1 MNRPKQEFIFDTA
14 NSIHYKP
21 KYVEDLEKYCSE
33 LEHLLE
39 GHKLLVEKADEMY
52 LRIKELDKALD
63 KACDML
69 ATYDLAN
76 RYRMERAPYSDEE
89 WKEWLMKDEN

>member
-21 KYVEDLEKYCSE
+21 KYVEDLENYCSE

-39 GHKLLVEKADEMY
+39 GHELLVEKADEMF
-52 LRIKELDKALD
+52 LRIKELEKALD
-63 KACDML
+63 KACELLWFAEGVTLQQHIRNKDQ
-69 ATYDLAN
+69 
-76 RYRMERAPYSDEE
+76 
-89 WKEWLMKDEN
+89 WKEWVMKDE